1 MYGEVQTKR
10 WNRPKVVQSLKELEK
25 IPTRR
30 NKRIC
35 KLQKEKD
42 TVINSFTFIVYFN
55 TMIIYKYLAI
65 KFGRDLV
72 TLMCDGN
79 VMVENLGGGG

>member
-1 MYGEVQTKR
+1 MYGEVRTKR
-10 WNRPKVVQSLKELEK
+10 WNRPKVVQSLKELEN

-30 NKRIC
+30 SKRIC

-42 TVINSFTFIVYFN
+42 TVVNSFTFIVYIN

-65 KFGRDLV
+65 KFGRELV
-72 TLMCDGN
+72 TLVCDGN
-79 VMVENLGGGG
+79 VMVGNLGG